1 MYITD
6 RKNSLGLTLHHFNE
20 HCYYWSQR
28 KEPTHKWPSWHNHT
42 GSFPRFS
49 NCPTVGLSVE
59 RYKLEMEINKEA
71 WELFAITDH
80 AHAIA
85 IQHTTLAWPY
95 NWYESSEIP
104 DKYEKL
110 GITEQRY
117 RQYVE
122 RGDALKNGKTFFS
135 GLEVEVDARGRCLVP
150 DWAWEHMDLII
161 GSVHHNPINEKTWV
175 EDFFLYLDRILAF
188 PCDFI
193 GHPVRA
199 IRRFSTQTH
208 TLPHELLD
216 EVIKKLYDKGSALE
230 INAHY
235 PQFADDVY
243 LLRKAYEKGM
253 EIAFSLDLHYPEEF
267 SNWRYFEDVVEMS
280 DIPFEKLK
288 LFTPK
293 KFKAKTNQ

>member
-6 RKNSLGLTLHHFNE
+6 RLNSLGGTLHTFNKN
-20 HCYYWSQR
+20 CYYWSQR

-49 NCPTVGLSVE
+49 YCPTPGLSVE

-85 IQHTTLAWPY
+85 ITEPQIAWPY
-95 NWYESSEIP
+95 NWFESDAIP
-104 DKYEKL
+104 KRFAEA
-110 GITEQRY
+110 GITEERY
-117 RQYVE
+117 RQYVQ
-122 RGDALKNGKTFFS
+122 RGTALRNGETLFS
-135 GLEVEVDARGRCLVP
+135 GIEVEVDLYGRCLVP
-150 DWAWEHMDLII
+150 DWVWEHMDVVI
-161 GSVHHNPINEKTWV
+161 GSMHHHPMGEKTWV
-175 EDFFLYLDRILAF
+175 EDFFKHFDRLMKL

-193 GHPVRA
+193 GHPVRPL
-199 IRRFSTQTH
+199 RSHSTQTH
-208 TLPHELLD
+208 TLPHEVLD
-216 EVIKKLYDKGSALE
+216 EVIKKLEEKGSALE
-230 INAHY
+230 INAHF

-243 LLRKAYEKGM
+243 LLRRAYEKGL

-280 DIPFEKLK
+280 EIPFDKLK

-293 KFKAKTNQ
+293 KLIK

>member
-1 MYITD
+1 MYITN
-6 RKNSLGLTLHHFNE
+6 RENSIGGTLHPFHGG
-20 HCYYWSQR
+20 CYYWSQR

-49 NCPTVGLSVE
+49 NCPTLGLSFE
-59 RYKLEMEINKEA
+59 RYKLDMEINKEA

-85 IQHTTLAWPY
+85 IDVPNIAWPY
-95 NWYESSEIP
+95 NWYDSFDIP
-104 DKYEKL
+104 ERCYKA
-110 GITEQRY
+110 GITEERY

-122 RGDALKNGKTFFS
+122 RGDALRDGKKFFS
-135 GLEVEVDARGRCLVP
+135 GIEVEVDSQGRHLVP
-150 DWAWEHMDLII
+150 DWVWEHMDVVI

-175 EDFFLYLDRILAF
+175 EDFFMYLDRILKL
-188 PCDFI
+188 PCDYI

-199 IRRFSTQTH
+199 ISRFSTQTH
-208 TLPHELLD
+208 TLPHEILD

-230 INAHY
+230 INAHF

-243 LLRKAYEKGM
+243 LLRRAYEKGM
-253 EIAFSLDLHYPEEF
+253 EIAFALDLHYPEEF
-267 SNWRYFEDVVEMS
+267 GNWRYFEDVVEMS
-280 DIPFEKLK
+280 GIPYEKLK

-293 KFKAKTNQ
+293 KFKNK